1 MVKRKSHAKPG
12 KSVKP
17 TQSTFKNGRCERGSN
32 PLNLWRINWWG
43 PYIDVRYDADY
54 EASKIAFAPDDN
66 TVYLLYFDE
75 DNIDGDS
82 FNNFSKVDPNV
93 TLAGAGEL
101 VEAKLPNTE
110 RRVLAAEPASKLGR
124 P

>member
-32 PLNLWRINWWG
+32 ALNLWRINWWG

-66 TVYLLYFDE
+66 IVYLLYFDE

-82 FNNFSKVDPNV
+82 FNNFSKVGPNA

-110 RRVLAAEPASKLGR
+110 RCVLAAEPVSKLVT

>member
-66 TVYLLYFDE
+66 IVYLLYFDE

-93 TLAGAGEL
+93 THWQ
-101 VEAKLPNTE
+101 
-110 RRVLAAEPASKLGR
+110 EPVNWSRLSCRIQNAVFLQQNQ
-124 P
+124 

>member
-1 MVKRKSHAKPG
+1 M
-12 KSVKP
+12 
-17 TQSTFKNGRCERGSN
+17 
-32 PLNLWRINWWG
+32 
-43 PYIDVRYDADY
+43 
-54 EASKIAFAPDDN
+54 
-66 TVYLLYFDE
+66 YLLYFDE

-82 FNNFSKVDPNV
+82 FNNFSKVDPNL

-110 RRVLAAEPASKLGR
+110 RCVLAAEPVSKLGT